1 MLKNRSN
8 FISELNSSMFSYIK
22 LKHKHRVKKK
32 RKKKLFQRS
41 NLRGVTWFTFSMEFV
56 VYSEATTLY
65 FPAKFSVKSG
75 SLKR

>member
-1 MLKNRSN
+1 
-8 FISELNSSMFSYIK
+8 MFSYIK
-22 LKHKHRVKKK
+22 LKHKHRGIRVKKK
-32 RKKKLFQRS
+32 KKKLFQRS
-41 NLRGVTWFTFSMEFV
+41 NLRSVTWFTFSMEFV